1 MTTTRNLAVVTAL
14 LGGLAVAA
22 CGGGTPEPA
31 PAAAQPM
38 EGRAVTVRDT
48 VVTEMFE
55 ASGVAEPVQRAMV
68 STRLMARV
76 TEVTVREGDRV
87 SAGQVLVRLDA
98 RDLEAKRGQTD
109 AGLAAAEAAHQEAL
123 AQARRIRALY
133 ADSAAPKATLDAV
146 EAGLARAEAAVR
158 QARAAG
164 DEVTAV
170 GDYATLRAPFAGVVT
185 QRLADPG
192 AFAAPGMPLVVVED
206 QSSLRVAV
214 TAAPDAVRGVR
225 RGDRLQG
232 TIAGQPVEA
241 LVEGV
246 VPAPGGNVVTV
257 NAMVPNRDNAVF
269 AGSAASLSLPVGTRS
284 AMVLPDEA
292 IVREGDL
299 TGVRVRTAE
308 GSDLRW
314 VRIGKSVAGQV
325 EVLSGLTAGEQV
337 IVPPPPAAEGR

>member
-1 MTTTRNLAVVTAL
+1 MTMTRNFAAMTVV
-14 LGGLAVAA
+14 LGGLVAAA

-31 PAAAQPM
+31 QATAQPV
-38 EGRAVTVRDT
+38 EGQVVAVQDT
-48 VVTEMFE
+48 MLTDVFD

-68 STRLMARV
+68 STKLMARV
-76 TEVTVREGDRV
+76 IEVVVREGDRV

-98 RDLEAKRGQTD
+98 RDLEAKRGQVD

-158 QARAAG
+158 QARSAG
-164 DEVTAV
+164 DEVAAV

-185 QRLADPG
+185 QRLVDAG

-206 QSSLRVAV
+206 QSTLRVAV

-225 RGDRLQG
+225 RGDRLPG
-232 TIAGQPVEA
+232 TIAGVPVEA

-246 VPAPGGNVVTV
+246 VPAPGGNVMTV
-257 NAMVPNRDNAVF
+257 NAMVPNRDNAAF
-269 AGSAASLSLPVGTRS
+269 AGSAASLALPVGTRT
-284 AMVLPDEA
+284 AVVLPAGA
-292 IVREGDL
+292 ILREGDL
-299 TGVRVRTAE
+299 TGVRVRTE
-308 GSDLRW
+308 QGSDVRW
-314 VRIGKSVAGQV
+314 VRTGRSVAGRV
-325 EVLSGLTAGEQV
+325 EVLSGLNAGDMV
-337 IVPPPPAAEGR
+337 ILPPSAAEGR